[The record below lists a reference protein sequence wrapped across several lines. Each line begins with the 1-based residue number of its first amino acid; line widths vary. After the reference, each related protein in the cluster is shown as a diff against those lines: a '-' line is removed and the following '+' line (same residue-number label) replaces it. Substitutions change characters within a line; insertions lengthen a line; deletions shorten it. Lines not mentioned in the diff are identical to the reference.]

1 MAFLRIFEAIAA
13 LATEAAHAALVP
25 AVAPTVCP
33 VPGFP
38 CTTGISIEAY
48 LGRIAGTIGGSALG
62 IVTAMLIFYSL
73 KLATSGQDES
83 HATEVR
89 SAYLHVIYG
98 AVLIAGASFIAA
110 TVPARSGV
118 AQPASMIANVIIPM
132 RNFFFTMVAA
142 ALTINIAYHGAKLIV
157 VQEDSA
163 AGAARQGIIKG
174 VLGLAAV
181 FLAGTAVNTFGFNEI
196 TGLFLLSGV
205 STAPIS
211 AELSGIGRFL
221 IVLLGALAVVC
232 VVAAGFFLV
241 ISADEQL
248 KDRSKKIIIT
258 VAVTLIV
265 VMASAI
271 ILSVFF

>member
-1 MAFLRIFEAIAA
+1 MANLRIFEAIADILLETA
-13 LATEAAHAALVP
+13 YAAA
-25 AVAPTVCP
+25 VCP

-38 CTTGISIEAY
+38 CPGAENFSGY
-48 LGRIAGTIGGSALG
+48 VGRIAGTIGGAALG
-62 IVTAMLIFYSL
+62 ITTAMLIFYSL

-118 AQPASMIANVIIPM
+118 AVPTSLIMYVIIPM

-157 VQEDSA
+157 VQEEGS

-181 FLAGTAVNTFGFNEI
+181 FLAGTAVNTFGFNAF
-196 TGLFLLSGV
+196 TGAYTGVTTLF
-205 STAPIS
+205 IS
-211 AELSGIGRFL
+211 EELTGIGRFL